1 MPAFNVKR
9 SGSYQA
15 PAIFCKRNG
24 VYGAVVGA
32 FVKKSG
38 TYYRIDEGGGSLPGI
53 SEPTFNAPLQTTLVT
68 NAATD
73 GTITFTR
80 TTAAW
85 DFDDQGYLRDY
96 PSGCARFTGAR
107 ALYNRIPQSENLSTG
122 WTRRG
127 SCTVTGSKTD
137 PNGGSTAYQIDNIG
151 AFGVDDIYYS
161 VTNTFLVSGTPLY
174 IGFWIKKVSSSGTI
188 NILNSNGNAFGRWN
202 INLANLPSTWVYVD
216 HTSPYISLVSPFI
229 VSSSNGIGLHITQ
242 VTTGPYSIQ
251 LWGVQEYRFSH
262 ANSTLASSTEYVSSG
277 VLSAPFHGAAADG
290 VKFFPNNASGNRISD
305 STMKGVLIEGART
318 NNLKYCRDLRYGI
331 QSPSNCWVTGSSG
344 SELLANGTFNVDDS
358 GWSYTNATGAVVSN
372 QLVVTATAATLK
384 AKTSVTTVIGTAYQ
398 VSFDYVADTS
408 IQNLFFGI
416 GTTSGGT
423 EVMVV
428 TVGSTPGNGF
438 KLHFIATSTT
448 TYITFYTSNYGVGET
463 FTIDNVSV
471 KVADVGVTLTSTGIC
486 NQANSCSTVKAF
498 ANNATI
504 LQQFTLA
511 SAARSF
517 SAYVK
522 RKTGTGTISITRD
535 GGSNWTD
542 ITSQI
547 NSSTFT
553 RVSILNTSVTN
564 PNCGFKLGTS
574 GDEIIVDCCQDE
586 AGVNASTPIITTS
599 ATVTRNADVLTY
611 PVANLHATKNT
622 VYFEAAASDTATLDR
637 RTFAL
642 TGTNNNRLHWMSHDG
657 GSLKNTANYG
667 TGSGIVG
674 TGALGGT
681 ITTLTKSILRWE
693 NGNLGSAFANSVK
706 LTNTASNVSVT
717 PTIVDIGTATLS
729 TPLYGNV
736 KNVRIWPNTALT
748 DAQCIQLTS

>member
-32 FVKKSG
+32 FVKHNNV
-38 TYYRIDEGGGSLPGI
+38 YYRIDGGGGSLPGI
-53 SEPTFNAPLQTTLVT
+53 ADPTFNAPLQTTLVT
-68 NAATD
+68 DAATD

-80 TTAAW
+80 ATAAW

-151 AFGVDDIYYS
+151 TGAVNDIYYS

-174 IGFWIKKVSSSGTI
+174 VGFWIKKVSSSGT
-188 NILNSNGNAFGRWN
+188 LRVQHVSGSGGRWD
-202 INLANLPSTWVYVD
+202 INLATLPSGWNYVD
-216 HTSPYISLVSPFI
+216 HTSPYITINSNYVVSTTNTMGIQLVTGS
-229 VSSSNGIGLHITQ
+229 GGLL
-242 VTTGPYSIQ
+242 SIQ
-251 LWGVQEYRFSH
+251 LWGVQIYRLSDV
-262 ANSTLASSTEYVSSG
+262 NPTLASSTEYVSSG

-331 QSPSNCWVTGSSG
+331 QAPSNCWITGSSG
-344 SELLANGTFNVDDS
+344 SELLANGTFSVDDS

-372 QLVVTATAATLK
+372 QLVVTATAAALK
-384 AKTSVTTVIGTAYQ
+384 VKTSVTTVIGTAYQ
-398 VSFDYVADTS
+398 VSFDYVADTT
-408 IQNLFFGI
+408 IQNLFLGI
-416 GTTSGGT
+416 GTTSGGM
-423 EVMVV
+423 EVMTV
-428 TVGSTPGNGF
+428 TVGATPGNSY
-438 KLHFIATSTT
+438 KLHFIATATT

-471 KVADVGVTLTSTGIC
+471 KAADVGVTLTSTGIC

-504 LQQFTLA
+504 LQQFTMA

-542 ITSQI
+542 VTSQI

-586 AGVNASTPIITTS
+586 AGVNASTPIITTT

-622 VYFEAAASDTATLDR
+622 CYFEASAYDTTTIDR
-637 RTFAL
+637 RAMDL
-642 TGTNNNRLHWMSHDG
+642 TSTTNNRAIFYYYN
-657 GSLKNTANYG
+657 KYTTYG
-667 TGSGIVG
+667 TGSGLVVTG
-674 TGALGGT
+674 TATYILT
-681 ITTLTKSILRWE
+681 NLTKSIMRWE
-693 NGNLGSAFANSVK
+693 NGNPGSAFVNGVK
-706 LTNTASNVSVT
+706 LTDTGSNVSVT
-717 PTIVDIGTATLS
+717 PTKVEPGGGGSQLF
-729 TPLYGNV
+729 GNI

-748 DAQCIQLTS
+748 DAQCNQLTS

>member
-9 SGSYQA
+9 GGSYQA

-38 TYYRIDEGGGSLPGI
+38 TYYRIDGGGGSLPGI
-53 SEPTFNAPLQTTLVT
+53 SDPTFNAPLQTTLVT

-80 TTAAW
+80 ATAAW

-151 AFGVDDIYYS
+151 VAGVDDIYYS
-161 VTNTFLVSGTPLY
+161 VTNTFLVPGTPLY

-188 NILNSNGNAFGRWN
+188 NIINSNGNGFGRWD
-202 INLANLPSTWVYVD
+202 INLATLPSTWVYVD
-216 HTSPYISLVSPFI
+216 HTSPYISLVAPFI
-229 VSSSNGIGLHITQ
+229 ASSSNGIGLQITQ

-251 LWGVQEYRFSH
+251 LWGVQDYRFSH
-262 ANSTLASSTEYVSSG
+262 VNPTLASSTEYISSG
-277 VLSAPFHGAAADG
+277 VLSAPFHGAAANG

-318 NNLKYCRDLRYGI
+318 NNLKYCRDLTKG
-331 QSPSNCWVTGSSG
+331 SVSNSVVWNIATTG
-344 SELLANGTFNVDDS
+344 SELVTNGTFTTDTS
-358 GWSYTNATGAVVSN
+358 GWTFGNATGAVVSN
-372 QLVVTATAATLK
+372 QLVVTATAASPATL
-384 AKTSVTTVIGTAYQ
+384 TSVTTVIGQAY
-398 VSFDYVADTS
+398 VVTLDFIADTS
-408 IQNLFFGI
+408 TANIFLYV
-416 GTTSGGT
+416 GTNSYGSQLLNQAI
-423 EVMVV
+423 
-428 TVGSTPGNGF
+428 GSTAGNSIRGN
-438 KLHFIATSTT
+438 FIATTTT
-448 TYITFYTSNYGVGET
+448 TYISIIGSSLYAAGET
-463 FTIDNVSV
+463 FTIDNVSCKQATV
-471 KVADVGVTLTSTGIC
+471 KAVLNATGIC
-486 NQANSCSTVKAF
+486 NQENACTTLTAT

-564 PNCGFKLGTS
+564 PNCGFKFGTS

-586 AGVNASTPIITTS
+586 AGVNVSTPIITTS

-622 VYFEAAASDTATLDR
+622 VYHEAIPYDTIADFDR
-637 RTFAL
+637 RSLDL
-642 TGTNNNRLHWMSHDG
+642 TGTTNNRAMCLYKDKYV
-657 GSLKNTANYG
+657 LYG
-667 TGSGIVG
+667 TGSGTVG
-674 TGALGGT
+674 TGTVSYTLG
-681 ITTLTKSILRWE
+681 TLIKNIIRWE
-693 NGNLGSAFANSVK
+693 NGNPGSAFFNSVK
-706 LTNTASNVSVT
+706 CADTASNVSVT
-717 PTIVDIGTATLS
+717 PTKIEPGMGSAATGVFC
-729 TPLYGNV
+729 GNI

>member
-38 TYYRIDEGGGSLPGI
+38 TYYRIDGGGGSLPGI
-53 SEPTFNAPLQTTLVT
+53 SDPTFNAPLQTTLVT

-80 TTAAW
+80 ATSAW

-107 ALYNRIPQSENLSTG
+107 ALYNQIPQSENLSTG

-151 AFGVDDIYYS
+151 ASGVDDIYHYFY
-161 VTNTFLVSGTPLY
+161 NTFVVIGTPLY
-174 IGFWIKKVSSSGTI
+174 IGFWIKKVSSSGTLKII
-188 NILNSNGNAFGRWN
+188 NSGGGTTGRWL
-202 INLANLPSTWVYVD
+202 IDLSTLPSGWVYID
-216 HTSPYISLVSPFI
+216 HTSPYISI
-229 VSSSNGIGLHITQ
+229 VSNFIITPGGGAGPQFTNNGSGT
-242 VTTGPYSIQ
+242 YSIQ
-251 LWGVQEYRFSH
+251 LWGVQIYRLSH
-262 ANSTLASSTEYVSSG
+262 VNPTLASSTEYVSNG
-277 VLSAPFHGAAADG
+277 VLSAPFHGAGANG
-290 VKFFPNNASGNRISD
+290 VKFFPNDKSGNRIAD
-305 STMKGVLIEGART
+305 SIMKGVLIEGART
-318 NNLKYCRDLRYGI
+318 NNLKYCRDL
-331 QSPSNCWVTGSSG
+331 TKGSSTNSVVWNIATTG
-344 SELLANGTFNVDDS
+344 SELVTNGTFTTDTN
-358 GWSYTNATGAVVSN
+358 GWTFINATGAVVSN
-372 QLVVTATAATLK
+372 QLVVTATAALPY
-384 AKTSVTTVIGTAYQ
+384 AITSITTVIDQAY
-398 VSFDYVADTS
+398 VVTLDFIGDTS
-408 IQNLFFGI
+408 TSSLVISI
-416 GTTSGGT
+416 GTTSGGAQVLSQT
-423 EVMVV
+423 I
-428 TVGSTPGNGF
+428 GSTAGNGIRANF
-438 KLHFIATSTT
+438 VATATT
-448 TYITFYTSNYGVGET
+448 TYISILGYTGYVASET
-463 FTIDNVSV
+463 YTIDNVSCKQATV
-471 KVADVGVTLTSTGIC
+471 KAALNATGIC
-486 NQANSCSTVKAF
+486 NQANSCTTLTAA
-498 ANNATI
+498 ANDATI
-504 LQQFTLA
+504 RQQFTLA

-542 ITSQI
+542 VTSQI

-564 PNCGFKLGTS
+564 PNCGFKFGTS

-586 AGVNASTPIITTS
+586 AGVNASTPIITTT
-599 ATVTRNADVLTY
+599 ATVTRNADALTY

-622 VYFEAAASDTATLDR
+622 CYFEASAYDTTTLYR
-637 RTFAL
+637 RAMDL
-642 TGTNNNRLHWMSHDG
+642 TNTTNNRAIFYYYN
-657 GSLKNTANYG
+657 KYTTYG
-667 TGSGIVG
+667 TGSGLVVTG
-674 TGALGGT
+674 TAT
-681 ITTLTKSILRWE
+681 YILTNLIKGIMRWE
-693 NGNLGSAFANSVK
+693 NGNPGSAFVNGVK
-706 LTNTASNVSVT
+706 LTDTGSNVSVT
-717 PTIVDIGTATLS
+717 PTKIDPGGGDN
-729 TPLYGNV
+729 PLFGNV